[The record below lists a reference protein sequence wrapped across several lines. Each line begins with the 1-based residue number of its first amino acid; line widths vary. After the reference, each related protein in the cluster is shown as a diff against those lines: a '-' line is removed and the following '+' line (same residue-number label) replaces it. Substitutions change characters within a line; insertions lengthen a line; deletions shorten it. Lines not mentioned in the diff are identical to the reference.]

1 MKTKFYFI
9 IRLIISLGALFFL
22 LWYMRDRIG
31 PTLNVLRTI
40 RLELFAA
47 AFLMQLFCLL
57 ISSLRLKV
65 ILGVQD
71 INLSL
76 AGVFKLNLIGIFFN
90 NFLPTSAGGDIVKAH
105 YISKKSLGYLEPFS
119 AIITDRLVGAL
130 TFTLLASAA
139 FLFAGKYVVNAA
151 VKWLVLI
158 MLLAVTTVIFV
169 LTNRSAGKKISSIL
183 KRFHFLKFNSYAQRL
198 TAILNNYKKKKKVF
212 FQAML
217 LSLAAQLI
225 TVITN
230 YLLAKS
236 LSLSIPLRV
245 FLLLVPVICATSSIL
260 PSLNGL
266 GIREG
271 AYIYFFSGIIQP
283 EKALAIS
290 VLWLVMLLISSV
302 FGSISYLIGKPLKS

>member
-1 MKTKFYFI
+1 M
-9 IRLIISLGALFFL
+9 
-22 LWYMRDRIG
+22 
-31 PTLNVLRTI
+31 
-40 RLELFAA
+40 
-47 AFLMQLFCLL
+47 
-57 ISSLRLKV
+57 
-65 ILGVQD
+65 
-71 INLSL
+71 
-76 AGVFKLNLIGIFFN
+76 NLIGIFFN
-90 NFLPTSAGGDIVKAH
+90 NFLPSSAGGDIVKAH

-130 TFTLLASAA
+130 TFTLLASTA
-139 FLFAGKYVVNAA
+139 FLFAGKYVVNPT

-158 MLLAVTTVIFV
+158 MLLTTTSVIFI
-169 LTNRSAGKKISSIL
+169 LTNRSAGKKIGSIL

-212 FQAML
+212 FQAIL

-225 TVITN
+225 AVVTN
-230 YLLAKS
+230 YLLARS

-245 FLLLVPVICATSSIL
+245 FLLLVPVICATSSIF

-302 FGSISYLIGKPLKS
+302 FGGIIYIMGKPLKG